1 MIFHLVAE
9 TGLGT
14 TFAGSCREKPE
25 DAGHKAFETT
35 QVIGHS
41 KRSVNKKARRRPTLK
56 AQDDRVAAAMQ

>member
-9 TGLGT
+9 TGFGT

-25 DAGHKAFETT
+25 DAGHKAYETT
-35 QVIGHS
+35 QVTGYT

-56 AQDDRVAAAMQ
+56 AQHDCVAAAMQ